1 MLPSSMKVK
10 EVKEVRNI
18 EAANQL
24 LRENWKLLEI
34 YQRDNIIWYVL
45 AQLED

>member
-18 EAANQL
+18 EATNQL

-34 YQRDNIIWYVL
+34 YQRDNVIWYVL